1 MRSPFLQGG
10 GDTMYSMLEHN
21 NFRYDCTWPTRK
33 FGFTDA
39 MQGLYPYTLDYKSVQ
54 VSADNMV
61 KLAMTNAISA
71 GLPHRALPQVLPP
84 RCLGAAHD

>member
-1 MRSPFLQGG
+1 
-10 GDTMYSMLEHN
+10 MYSMLENN

-84 RCLGAAHD
+84 RYLGAAHD